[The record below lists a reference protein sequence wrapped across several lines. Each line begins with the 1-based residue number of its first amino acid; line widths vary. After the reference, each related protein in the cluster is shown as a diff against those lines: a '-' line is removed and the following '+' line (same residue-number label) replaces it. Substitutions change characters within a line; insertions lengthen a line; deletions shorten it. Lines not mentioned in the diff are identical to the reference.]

1 MIGSPSRH
9 ASEGASTSLDIRILP
24 SAFTLDIE
32 EAIEGYLKAERIE
45 LTRRKP

>member
-9 ASEGASTSLDIRILP
+9 ASEGHPQASLYGFALRVS
-24 SAFTLDIE
+24 LDIE

-45 LTRRKP
+45 LTRLKP